1 MTEHRMPPSHAE
13 RARAAEPGL
22 ARSLPGL
29 LPPPPAAALRQLADA
44 AESLDEPG
52 AWDRYGEHGPV
63 ATLERRVADL
73 LGTPTAAMF
82 PSGVM
87 AQQAMLRVWCDER
100 GSRRI
105 AAPALCH
112 PIQHE
117 DDGPRLLHGFDFA
130 LLTDGPTVPQVE
142 HLEAIHGRLGAVLLE
157 LPLRNAGY
165 LLPTWDEL
173 VAFARACRERGV
185 PLHLDGAR
193 IWESAPHLE
202 HSPAEI
208 AGLADSVYVSLYKGL
223 GGLAG
228 AVVAGP
234 EDEVAQ
240 ARVWRN
246 RMGGTLFSL
255 MPFAVAALRGLD
267 RELPRMAEY
276 HERAVLLAQRLEAR
290 GIRVTPQPPHTNA
303 FRIHVEREVADLDE
317 RRVVAMEREQVRL
330 SPPWS
335 PSPTPGWSWTE
346 LTVGPATMQWDAD
359 DAADTLAR
367 AYPPQRVSTANET
380 TSIASDPG

>member
-1 MTEHRMPPSHAE
+1 MTEQHSPPSLAE
-13 RARAAEPGL
+13 RARAAEPAL
-22 ARSLPGL
+22 TRSLPGL
-29 LPPPPAAALRQLADA
+29 LLPTPAAALRELADA
-44 AESLDEPG
+44 AASLDEPG

-63 ATLERRVADL
+63 AALERRVADL
-73 LGTPTAAMF
+73 LGTPAAAMF

-87 AQQAMLRVWCDER
+87 AQQAMLRVWCDAA
-100 GSRRI
+100 GTRRVAI
-105 AAPALCH
+105 PALSH
-112 PIQHE
+112 LLLHE
-117 DDGPRLLHGFDFA
+117 GDGPRLLHAFEF
-130 LLTDGPTVPQVE
+130 LTLTDGPAVPTVE
-142 HLEAIHGRLGAVLLE
+142 HLAAIRGRLGATLLE
-157 LPLRNAGY
+157 LPLRDAGY

-173 VAFARACRERGV
+173 VAFSAACRERGV

-193 IWESAPHLE
+193 IWESAPHLG
-202 HSPAEI
+202 HSPAQI
-208 AGLADSVYVSLYKGL
+208 AGLADSVYVSLYKGV

-240 ARVWRN
+240 ARLWRS

-276 HERAVLLAQRLEAR
+276 HERALLLAQRLGAR

-317 RRVVAMEREQVRL
+317 RRVVAMERDQVRL

-335 PSPTPGWSWTE
+335 ASTTPGWSWTE
-346 LTVGPATMQWDAD
+346 LTVGPATMQWDVD
-359 DAADTLAR
+359 DAADALVR
-367 AYPPQRVSTANET
+367 AYV
-380 TSIASDPG
+380 G

>member
-1 MTEHRMPPSHAE
+1 MTEHRTAPSHAE
-13 RARAAEPGL
+13 RARAAEPAL
-22 ARSLPGL
+22 TRSIPGL
-29 LPPPPAAALRQLADA
+29 LPPTPAAALRELADA
-44 AESLDEPG
+44 AAALDEPG

-63 ATLERRVADL
+63 AALEHRIADL
-73 LGTPTAAMF
+73 LGTPAAAMF

-87 AQQAMLRVWCDER
+87 AQQAMLRVWCDAA
-100 GSRRI
+100 GSRRV

-117 DDGPRLLHGFDFA
+117 DDGPRLLHGVEFA

-142 HLEAIHGRLGAVLLE
+142 HLAAIRGPLGAVLLE

-173 VAFARACRERGV
+173 VAFSAACRERGV

-193 IWESAPHLE
+193 IWESAPHLG

-240 ARVWRN
+240 ARVWRS

-290 GIRVTPQPPHTNA
+290 GIRVTPQPPHTTA

-317 RRVVAMEREQVRL
+317 RRVVAMEREHVRL

-335 PSPTPGWSWTE
+335 ASTTPGWSWTE
-346 LTVGPATMQWDAD
+346 LTVGPATLQWDVD
-359 DAADTLAR
+359 DAVDALVR
-367 AYPPQRVSTANET
+367 AYLQ
-380 TSIASDPG
+380 

>member
-1 MTEHRMPPSHAE
+1 MTAHRTPPSHAE
-13 RARAAEPGL
+13 RARAAEPSL
-22 ARSLPGL
+22 TRSIPGL
-29 LPPPPAAALRQLADA
+29 LLPTPAAALRELADA
-44 AESLDEPG
+44 ADALDGPG
-52 AWDRYGEHGPV
+52 ARDRYGEHGAV
-63 ATLERRVADL
+63 AALERRVADL
-73 LGTPTAAMF
+73 LGTPAAAMF

-87 AQQAMLRVWCDER
+87 AQQAMLRVWCDAQ

-105 AAPALCH
+105 AAPGLCH

-117 DDGPRLLHGFDFA
+117 DDGPRLLHGVEFA
-130 LLTDGPTVPQVE
+130 LLTNGPTVPQVE
-142 HLEAIHGRLGAVLLE
+142 HLAAIRGPLGAVLLE
-157 LPLRNAGY
+157 LPLRDAGY

-193 IWESAPHLE
+193 IWESAPHLG
-202 HSPAEI
+202 HSPAQI
-208 AGLADSVYVSLYKGL
+208 AELADSVYVSLYKGL

-234 EDEVAQ
+234 QDEVAQ

-246 RMGGTLFSL
+246 RMGGTLFSV

-290 GIRVTPQPPHTNA
+290 GIRVTPQPPHTTA
-303 FRIHVEREVADLDE
+303 FRIHVEGEVPDLDE

-330 SPPWS
+330 SPPGAAS
-335 PSPTPGWSWTE
+335 TTPGWSWTE
-346 LTVGPATMQWDAD
+346 LTVGPATMQWDVD
-359 DAADTLAR
+359 EAADALAR
-367 AYPPQRVSTANET
+367 AYLP
-380 TSIASDPG
+380 

>member
-1 MTEHRMPPSHAE
+1 MPDDHPQPSSPSEPSEPSPSHAD

-22 ARSLPGL
+22 TRSLPGL
-29 LPPPPAAALRQLADA
+29 RLPAPAAELRELADA
-44 AESLDEPG
+44 AAALDEPG

-63 ATLERRVADL
+63 AALERRVAEL
-73 LGTPTAAMF
+73 LGKPAAAMF

-87 AQQAMLRVWCDER
+87 AQQSMLRVWCDTV
-100 GSRRI
+100 GSRRV
-105 AAPALCH
+105 AAPGVCH
-112 PIQHE
+112 PIKHE
-117 DDGPRLLHGFDFA
+117 SDGPRLLHGFEFE

-142 HLEAIHGRLGAVLLE
+142 HLGAIHGRLGAALLE
-157 LPLRNAGY
+157 LPLRAAGY
-165 LLPTWDEL
+165 LLPSWDEL
-173 VAFARACRERGV
+173 VAFSTACGERGI

-193 IWESAPHLE
+193 IWESAPYLG

-240 ARVWRN
+240 ARVWRT

-267 RELPRMAEY
+267 RELPRMPEY
-276 HERAVLLAQRLEAR
+276 HERAVLLAQRLAER

-303 FRIHVEREVADLDE
+303 FRLHVEREVVDLDE
-317 RRVVAMEREQVRL
+317 RRVVAMERDHVRL
-330 SPPWS
+330 SPPWFAS
-335 PSPTPGWSWTE
+335 DTPGWSWTE
-346 LTVGPATMQWDAD
+346 LTVGPATMEWEVDQAVDV
-359 DAADTLAR
+359 LV
-367 AYPPQRVSTANET
+367 RVFV
-380 TSIASDPG
+380 D

>member
-1 MTEHRMPPSHAE
+1 MTEQHTPPSHAE
-13 RARAAEPGL
+13 RARAAEPAL
-22 ARSLPGL
+22 TRSVPGL
-29 LPPPPAAALRQLADA
+29 LPPTPADALRELAEAAAA
-44 AESLDEPG
+44 LDEPG
-52 AWDRYGEHGPV
+52 AWDRYGEHGAV
-63 ATLERRVADL
+63 AALERRIADL
-73 LGTPTAAMF
+73 LGMPAAAMF

-112 PIQHE
+112 LIQHE

-142 HLEAIHGRLGAVLLE
+142 HLAAVRGPLGAVLLE
-157 LPLRNAGY
+157 LPLRDAGY
-165 LLPTWDEL
+165 LLPSWDEL
-173 VAFARACRERGV
+173 VAFATACREREV

-193 IWESAPHLE
+193 IWESTSHLG

-208 AGLADSVYVSLYKGL
+208 AGLSDSVYVSLYKGL
-223 GGLAG
+223 GGLSG

-240 ARVWRN
+240 ARVWRS

-276 HERAVLLAQRLEAR
+276 HQRALLLAQRLEAR

-303 FRIHVEREVADLDE
+303 FRIHVERDVADLDE
-317 RRVVAMEREQVRL
+317 RRVVAMERQRVRL

-335 PSPTPGWSWTE
+335 ASTTPGWAWTE
-346 LTVGPATMQWDAD
+346 LTVGPATMPWDAD
-359 DAADTLAR
+359 EAVDALVR
-367 AYPPQRVSTANET
+367 AYLH
-380 TSIASDPG
+380 